1 MYVRVGPAKTLK
13 TIRVGFYLF
22 FHLLFFDCLTLPRL
36 EIARDF
42 SELDLLRRLIEGDER
57 AFDALFRHYS
67 ALVYRFSYGYLKSRP
82 DAEEIVQECFLKIWE
97 RRGQLRDDLPLKAYL
112 FTTAHH
118 AILNQLRRQQ
128 KRQRFENY
136 SAGLLPGQVGN
147 EAEFSELEALYQAA
161 LEQLPPRRR
170 EIFILSRQQGLSYP
184 EIAGQLNLSV
194 KTVEAQMT
202 QALKFLR
209 SYFQAHGESMVALLL
224 WLAIASQ

>member
-1 MYVRVGPAKTLK
+1 M
-13 TIRVGFYLF
+13 
-22 FHLLFFDCLTLPRL
+22 

-42 SELDLLRRLIEGDER
+42 SEPDLLRRLCEGDER

-67 ALVYRFSYGYLKSRP
+67 ALVYRFAYGYLKARP

-97 RRGQLRDDLPLKAYL
+97 KRAQLRPDLPLKPFL

-128 KRQRFENY
+128 QRQRFQTY
-136 SAGLLPGQVGN
+136 AAGLAPAQVGN
-147 EAEFSELEALYQAA
+147 EADFSALESLYRAA
-161 LEQLPPRRR
+161 LEQLPPKRR

-184 EIAGQLNLSV
+184 EIAQQLNLSV

-202 QALKFLR
+202 HALKFLR
-209 SYFQAHGESMVALLL
+209 GYFQAHGEGIVVVAL
-224 WLAIASQ
+224 WAALASA